1 MHAAKIIFQV
11 SLLVASGLADAH
23 TTNTL
28 RQRCI
33 VALGRPSIEY
43 NPVMRP
49 FAGKRSIYVAIPAID
64 LGVYWA
70 LRKAHKPRAAKW
82 FAYGEAGENVFC
94 AWHNTRLHPRPAS
107 R

>member
-1 MHAAKIIFQV
+1 MHAAKIILQV

-23 TTNTL
+23 STNAL
-28 RQRCI
+28 RAR
-33 VALGRPSIEY
+33 ALAVRQPFVEY

-49 FAGKRSIYVAIPAID
+49 FAGKPAINVAIPAID

-82 FAYGEAGENVFC
+82 FAYGESGENFFC
-94 AWHNTRLHPRPAS
+94 AWHNARAHPSPPRH
-107 R
+107 